1 MKGTVFDIKEFAVH
15 DGPGI
20 RTTVFMKGC
29 PLRCSWCHNPEGLSP
44 KPQLMVSTAACTD
57 CGKCRTVC
65 ENVGKCTACGRCVP
79 YCPGGLRRIA
89 GYELTPDELAAKLKK
104 SAVFEDGGV
113 TFSGGEPMLQW
124 KFVKATCGLIPDI
137 HKAIETSGFC
147 SDAYFAEMM
156 DIMDF
161 IMMDIK
167 HADPGEHKRWT
178 GVDNSAIL
186 RHLEMLKAGATP
198 FVIRIPLIPG
208 VNDSSGNI
216 AAVAEMLAGARN
228 LVRVELLPYHQTAG
242 AKYSMAGMEYA
253 PGFDT
258 GRAVE
263 RHGEIFENR
272 GIKVT
277 ALS

>member
-1 MKGTVFDIKEFAVH
+1 MNGVVFDIKEFAVY

-29 PLRCSWCHNPEGLSP
+29 PLRCRWCHNPEGLSP
-44 KPQLMVSTAACTD
+44 KPQLMVSTAACTE
-57 CGKCRTVC
+57 CGKCREVC
-65 ENVGKCTACGRCVP
+65 TNEGKCISCGKCVP
-79 YCPGGLRRIA
+79 YCPGGFRRIA
-89 GYELTPDELAAKLKK
+89 GYEMSPDELAARLHK

-124 KFVKATCGLIPDI
+124 DFVKKTCGLIPGI

-147 SDAYFAEMM
+147 SDEDFKDMM
-156 DIMDF
+156 QTVDF

-167 HADPGEHKRWT
+167 HTDPYAHKMWT
-178 GVDNSAIL
+178 GVDNSVIL
-186 RHLEMLKAGATP
+186 HHLELLKAGDNP
-198 FVIRIPLIPG
+198 FVIRLPLIPG
-208 VNDSSGNI
+208 VNDSVDNMASV
-216 AAVAEMLAGARN
+216 AALLRGAKS

-242 AKYSMAGMEYA
+242 AKYSMAGMDYS

-258 GRAVE
+258 SREVE
-263 RHGEIFENR
+263 RHMEIFENN
-272 GIKVT
+272 GIPVI